1 MPAQKGNSSF
11 TDTDGRKIFVKLTGM
26 KNIALRITAVMA
38 AAMTAILP
46 SSAQQYP
53 DGIIDKTV
61 AVVGNEMISISQIEE
76 EVQIMRAQGMASDRN
91 IRCEL
96 LEQMMTS
103 KLFLIQARLDSLTV
117 NNDMVEAELSNRVDN
132 IRTQLGGDENVEKYF
147 GKPLYKLRQEW
158 RQTLQDQSLTQQMQ
172 QNVASSAPEMTPFD
186 VQEYVD
192 ATDSLDLPVVP
203 IKYQLSQICIY
214 PDREAANLA
223 VKDRL
228 LAIRERIM
236 NGEKFAVLARIY
248 SQDPGSA
255 RRGGELGMASKSVF
269 WPAFSDAAMA
279 LKPGIVSQIVETPD
293 GFHIIEVLEK
303 KGDMFNARHILMKP
317 EYTADDMEK
326 AFKTLDSLKT
336 ELQNGA
342 VSFDLAARFYSQ
354 DPSTR
359 TNGGQMSDPN
369 TGSSYFEIDQLKPE
383 DYNAIK
389 DLKEGEI
396 SAPFESRDN
405 EGRSGNTVYKIV
417 KVDKIIPAHTASFEE
432 DYNLLMEQ
440 AKNEL
445 AMKAI
450 DDFIDGKLATTYIV
464 IDPLFKDCYF
474 EHDGWYTKF
483 RETE

>member
-1 MPAQKGNSSF
+1 M
-11 TDTDGRKIFVKLTGM
+11 
-26 KNIALRITAVMA
+26 
-38 AAMTAILP
+38 
-46 SSAQQYP
+46 
-53 DGIIDKTV
+53 
-61 AVVGNEMISISQIEE
+61 
-76 EVQIMRAQGMASDRN
+76 
-91 IRCEL
+91 
-96 LEQMMTS
+96 
-103 KLFLIQARLDSLTV
+103 
-117 NNDMVEAELSNRVDN
+117 
-132 IRTQLGGDENVEKYF
+132 
-147 GKPLYKLRQEW
+147 
-158 RQTLQDQSLTQQMQ
+158 
-172 QNVASSAPEMTPFD
+172 
-186 VQEYVD
+186 
-192 ATDSLDLPVVP
+192 
-203 IKYQLSQICIY
+203 
-214 PDREAANLA
+214 
-223 VKDRL
+223 KDRL

-405 EGRSGNTVYKIV
+405 EGRSGNTVYKII
-417 KVDKIIPAHTASFEE
+417 KVDRILPAHTASFSE
-432 DYNLLMEQ
+432 DYALLLEQ
-440 AKNEL
+440 AKNER
-445 AMKAI
+445 AMEAI
-450 DDFIDGKLATTYIV
+450 DEFIKEKIADTYIV
-464 IDPLFKDCYF
+464 IDPIFKDCTF
-474 EHDGWYTKF
+474 DHEEWSTKI
-483 RETE
+483 RTEE

>member
-1 MPAQKGNSSF
+1 MTMS
-11 TDTDGRKIFVKLTGM
+11 RKTRIFA
-26 KNIALRITAVMA
+26 IMA
-38 AAMTAILP
+38 AAAAMQFGAY
-46 SSAQQYP
+46 AQKYP

-61 AVVGNEMISISQIEE
+61 AVVGNEMISISQLEE
-76 EVQIMRAQGMASDRN
+76 EVQVMRAQGMASDRN

-96 LEQMMTS
+96 LEQMMVS
-103 KLFLIQARLDSLTV
+103 KLFLMQARIDSLTV
-117 NNDMVEAELSNRVDN
+117 NNDMVESELRNRIDN
-132 IRTQLGGDENVEKYF
+132 IRTQLGGDENVEQYF
-147 GKPLYKLRQEW
+147 NKPLYKLRQEW

-172 QNVASSAPEMTPFD
+172 QNVASSAPEMTPYD
-186 VQEYVD
+186 VQKYVES
-192 ATDSLDLPVVP
+192 TDSLDLPIVP

-236 NGEKFAVLARIY
+236 NGEKFAILARIY

-293 GFHIIEVLEK
+293 GFHIIEVIEK
-303 KGDMFNARHILMKP
+303 KGDMFNARHILLKP
-317 EYTADDMEK
+317 EYTDDDRTK
-326 AFKTLDSLKT
+326 AFATLDSLRT
-336 ELQNGA
+336 ELENGA

-354 DPSTR
+354 DPATR
-359 TNGGQMSDPN
+359 TNGGQMADPN

-396 SAPFESRDN
+396 SEPFESRDN
-405 EGRSGNTVYKIV
+405 EGRSGNTVYKIIR
-417 KVDKIIPAHTASFEE
+417 VDKILPAHTASFSE
-432 DYNLLMEQ
+432 DYTLLMEQ
-440 AKNEL
+440 AQNER
-445 AMKAI
+445 AMEAI
-450 DDFIDGKLATTYIV
+450 DEFIKKKIGETYIV
-464 IDPLFKDCYF
+464 IDPIFKDCPF
-474 EHDGWYTKF
+474 EHDGWAEKI
-483 RETE
+483 RTEE